1 MSFVR
6 MTVMGLSVM
15 LAGAAQAQDQ
25 AAEVE
30 LPRQMSWTAYDTGSA
45 GFNQAVAIG
54 GEMQKAFGTSLRVLP
69 GKNDISRM
77 EPLRQ
82 GRVEFSATGVGGSFM
97 AQEGAFEFGEAKWGP
112 QPVRLLL
119 ANNGGDIGLSVAVA
133 GDLGIESY
141 ADLAGKRIAWI
152 AGAPGL
158 NVNMDAYLAYA
169 GLTWDDVERV
179 EFGGYGASWTG
190 LIEGQVDAVFGS
202 TNSGPAYEA
211 ASGPRGIAWPAMDLE
226 DEAAFKRMTDIAPFY
241 TPTHITVGAEIDG
254 TDGVDGA
261 AYPYPVLIAVEETD
275 ADLVYNM
282 TRAMVELFPSYDG
295 KVPGIDGWSLDTQN
309 FSWVVPYHDGA
320 IRYFEEAGV
329 WSDEAQAH
337 NDELVE
343 RQRVLQE
350 AWAAL
355 KDEKPDDWDSA
366 WAERRRQVLGDAGLQ
381 VVF

>member
-6 MTVMGLSVM
+6 IAAIGVTVA

-25 AAEVE
+25 APAVE

-97 AQEGAFEFGEAKWGP
+97 AQEGAFEFGEQKWGP

-133 GDLGIESY
+133 GDLGVETY

-169 GLTWDDVERV
+169 GLSWDDVERV
-179 EFGGYGASWTG
+179 EFGGYGASWTA

-211 ASGPRGIAWPAMDLE
+211 AAGPRGIIWPEMDLE
-226 DEAAFKRMTDIAPFY
+226 DDEAFARMTEVAPFF
-241 TPTHITVGAEIDG
+241 TPTRITVGADIDG

-261 AYPYPVLIAVEETD
+261 AYPYPVLIATDETD
-275 ADLVYNM
+275 ADLVYN
-282 TRAMVELFPSYDG
+282 TTKAMVELFPAYDG

-329 WSDEAQAH
+329 WTEEAQAH
-337 NDELVE
+337 NDELIE
-343 RQRVLQE
+343 RQRVLKE
-350 AWAAL
+350 AWDALAA
-355 KDEKPDDWDSA
+355 EAPEDWQAA
-366 WAERRRQVLGDAGLQ
+366 WTERRRQALADAGLQ